1 MAPRNE
7 QHEIETDRVE
17 RIAEDAAREAVE
29 HRGVIPSW
37 AKQLIAKVDLVLE
50 RLAKG
55 DTAIA
60 LLEHRVAFLEKIVY
74 SLCGVVLL
82 TVLGAVVALV
92 VKGGHL

>member
-1 MAPRNE
+1 MNNHRTPQPDGN
-7 QHEIETDRVE
+7 DGN
-17 RIAEDAAREAVE
+17 DAHA
-29 HRGVIPSW
+29 HGLLNQIS
-37 AKQLIAKVDLVLE
+37 AKLDEVLE

-74 SLCGVVLL
+74 GLCSIVLV

-92 VKGGHL
+92 VRTQQ